1 MLQDMV
7 PRYMVDKSFGK
18 SLYSSD
24 FDGEKVY
31 RSSIKNQPIF
41 TRILYLSCSFSRAT
55 ISGLVVQR
63 VRVVRSAGDIKQLV
77 TKRQPISNWAV
88 IHQSM
93 FTRGFF

>member
-31 RSSIKNQPIF
+31 RSSIKKSTNIH
-41 TRILYLSCSFSRAT
+41 
-55 ISGLVVQR
+55 
-63 VRVVRSAGDIKQLV
+63 
-77 TKRQPISNWAV
+77 SNFIPV
-88 IHQSM
+88 M
-93 FTRGFF
+93 FFL